1 MKRHKLQKV
10 TANTLVVDKQV
21 NFREDYDV
29 PSMIEEIR
37 HAGRVLEPLHVQFET
52 QTVLKGNRRLS
63 AVQALLADPK
73 LPSDLRESIEKLDVI
88 YYEGLDQKELTEIV
102 LDHGSQKALT
112 RVETVLACWR
122 LQKLMYSEDEVIT
135 LLYHM
140 LARFTGNMQ
149 KAYEAS
155 AIPEGPAR
163 KEFLKKWLHGTVGNY
178 ILAAGTMGEF
188 VREQFILTE
197 RAADRKLTDDEKKL
211 VKFQTGRDRI
221 NKLASAKKKDK
232 EANGWNPSDGGTE
245 FNAKIQEFIAED
257 NGSAPTPA
265 RRPSPS
271 DMTKTSESMKSRLSL
286 AYQHCAG
293 TLPEEQRIE
302 IDALDS
308 ELYRFQEIQKAVRP
322 ILDRIEIG
330 RKFSGA
336 EVREVLKFFIGGN
349 APDFAAYADRF
360 IAGSVVAEQQAALN
374 AK

>member
-1 MKRHKLQKV
+1 MKRHKLTKADA
-10 TANTLVVDKQV
+10 TTLVVDKQV

-37 HAGRVLEPLHVQFET
+37 HAGRVLEPLHVQYET
-52 QTVLKGNRRLS
+52 QIVLKGNRRLS
-63 AVQALLADPK
+63 AVQALLLDPK
-73 LPSDLRESIEKLDVI
+73 LPSDLRDNIAKLDVI

-135 LLYHM
+135 LLFHM
-140 LARFTGNMQ
+140 LARFTGNTQ

-197 RAADRKLTDDEKKL
+197 RASDRKLTDDEQKL

-232 EANGWNPSDGGTE
+232 EAKGWNPSDGGEE
-245 FNAKIQEFIAED
+245 FNAKIAEFIAED

-265 RRPSPS
+265 RRPSPANMIS
-271 DMTKTSESMKSRLSL
+271 TAESMKSQL
-286 AYQHCAG
+286 AKAYMHCAG
-293 TLPEEQRIE
+293 TLPEAQRID
-302 IDALDS
+302 IDSLDT
-308 ELYRFQEIQKAVRP
+308 ELYRIDEIKKAVRP
-322 ILDRIEIG
+322 VLDRVNIG
-330 RKFSGA
+330 EKFTGA
-336 EVREVLKFFIGGN
+336 EVREVLRYFVSGN
-349 APDFAAYADRF
+349 AMDFAAYIERF
-360 IAGSVVAEQQAALN
+360 VQ
-374 AK
+374 K